1 MTLSPWFGPGAGPH
15 PRVRLPPS
23 LLSPS
28 DTSRGRDT
36 LPLAIA
42 YKSSFG
48 DDRPYRGESFR
59 EPAFFAKK
67 RMVAA
72 RHKFHI
78 HQLLTVRY
86 RTGAPVQTLRI
97 PPCAGVS
104 ESLVLAERSILASL
118 TTHLPPF
125 RLAF

>member
-1 MTLSPWFGPGAGPH
+1 MVDDLYDAISMVWSWRRPTSEGKATAVAIEPIGH
-15 PRVRLPPS
+15 
-23 LLSPS
+23 
-28 DTSRGRDT
+28 SRGRDT

-42 YKSSFG
+42 YRSSFG

-78 HQLLTVRY
+78 HQQVTVRY
-86 RTGAPVQTLRI
+86 RRGAPV
-97 PPCAGVS
+97 
-104 ESLVLAERSILASL
+104 
-118 TTHLPPF
+118 
-125 RLAF
+125 